1 MVKGFIR
8 SVVSKQKQPLRSIQT
23 ITPERFVI
31 YETVHLPNKLVISRK
46 NIRNNRLL
54 NRLSFFKERPLVT
67 MTHGNLNSI
76 FAVSA
81 TCSSWAAFLKDLLQ
95 KHFIEFVLCVI
106 SLDRAFVLIYPVISF
121 SPVNFPPRLNRYRCS
136 DS

>member
-1 MVKGFIR
+1 M
-8 SVVSKQKQPLRSIQT
+8 QT
-23 ITPERFVI
+23 ITPERFLI
-31 YETVHLPNKLVISRK
+31 YETVHSPNKLVISRK
-46 NIRNNRLL
+46 IIRNNRLL

-95 KHFIEFVLCVI
+95 KRFIEFGLCVI
-106 SLDRAFVLIYPVISF
+106 SLDRVFV
-121 SPVNFPPRLNRYRCS
+121 
-136 DS
+136 